1 MAIMCVKCKRLDVA
15 EICIGNMKF
24 ARGARSI
31 REAKKEPE
39 VETQLAMVAIQLG
52 MVDEAKSLYENSSR
66 FDMYSKICQSNAE
79 IEKAIEISEKH
90 DRINLKNT
98 YYNAAKLY

>member
-1 MAIMCVKCKRLDVA
+1 MCVKCRRLDVA
-15 EICIGNMKF
+15 QICIGNMKF

-52 MVDEAKSLYENSSR
+52 MVDQAKSLYENSSR
-66 FDMYSKICQSNAE
+66 YDLYSKICQSNAE
-79 IEKAIEISEKH
+79 IERALEVS
-90 DRINLKNT
+90 
-98 YYNAAKLY
+98 